1 MEAEGTL
8 GTMKPLTP
16 PRRIKVLGV
25 PLDLGAGHRGVD
37 MGPSAIRVAGLLEGL
52 RGLGY
57 TVEDLGNIFVPP
69 PQSRDPGDPKARFL
83 KEIRQACS
91 EIAGTLDAH
100 LDDDVRPV
108 ILGGDH
114 SLAMGSVA
122 GTSAWWK
129 RKGHDI
135 GLIWV
140 DAHADMNTPDSSP
153 TGNIHG
159 MPLAHLLGMGREE
172 LTNIGGVGAKVV
184 AENVVLIG
192 IRSVDVEERE
202 IVRQSGVTVFTMRD
216 IDEIGIR
223 RVMERAIQIVTHR
236 TAGFH
241 LSYDVDGVD
250 ALEAPGV
257 GTPVRGGL
265 TYREAHLIAEM
276 AHDSGRLLAMDVTE
290 VNPVEDTRN
299 QTGRLAAELVFSA
312 FGRRIL

>member
-1 MEAEGTL
+1 MMDP
-8 GTMKPLTP
+8 MKPLTP
-16 PRRIKVLGV
+16 ATRIKVLGV

-37 MGPSAIRVAGLLEGL
+37 MGPSAIRVAGLLDGL
-52 RGLGY
+52 RALGFS
-57 TVEDLGNIFVPP
+57 VEDLGNVFVPP
-69 PQSRDPGDPKARFL
+69 PESRDPGDPKARFL
-83 KEIRQACS
+83 KEILHACR
-91 EIAGTLDAH
+91 EIAGTLDVH

-114 SLAMGSVA
+114 SLAIGSVA
-122 GTSAWWK
+122 GTSMWWK
-129 RKGHDI
+129 RRGHDI

-140 DAHADMNTPDSSP
+140 DAHTDMNTPDTTP

-159 MPLAHLLGMGREE
+159 MPMAHLLGMGRPE
-172 LTNIGGVGAKVV
+172 LVDVGGKGPKVNP
-184 AENVVLIG
+184 ENVVMIG
-192 IRSVDVEERE
+192 IRSVDTLERE
-202 IVRQSGVTVFTMRD
+202 LVKQSGVTVFTMRD
-216 IDEIGIR
+216 VDEMGIR
-223 RVMERAIQIVTHR
+223 RCMERAIQIAGHR